1 MESASLGKPA
11 ARKGKRRPSV
21 GTYRVERVR
30 ASFVNETPSLPYMSC
45 FAVVPDKLNTQA
57 HASSLLVSGTTDRER
72 LKQVLAGDLAFHEHS
87 STYGSHAIHA
97 FAAKF
102 PPQLPGVFIENLTRP
117 GEIVLDPMVGSGTT
131 VVEAALRG
139 RRGIGVDIDPLA
151 RLLCRVKTTQVSA
164 VELAWAGE
172 RVLGE
177 AREMAAAP
185 DRVEHAL
192 GQLDRESR
200 AFIDYWFLRPTQIEL
215 ISLVTSISNVE
226 PTELREYLLAV
237 FSSVIITKSGGVSQA
252 MDLAHSRPHKV
263 HDKLP
268 RSAVKQFEVRLGKV
282 IRGLAAL
289 PPDAPETQI
298 LAGDARDLP
307 LEDSSV
313 DLVVTSPPYANAIDY
328 MRAHKFSLV
337 WMGLP
342 LKELSDLRGGYIGAE
357 RINVDLKQSL
367 PETAEALL
375 TKLNALD
382 SKRARVLRQYFIE
395 MRGAIA
401 EMKRVL
407 RPGRSAVIVV
417 GPSTMRGL
425 EIPTPDILGNIAS
438 ELGFE
443 VAGIVPR
450 PLDRNRRM
458 MPARFKNNGQTMIE
472 NRMHEEHIVALVK
485 PESPH
490 AKQSSDRRRSRS
502 AVR

>member
-1 MESASLGKPA
+1 MGTGVGLGMETKLNSAYK
-11 ARKGKRRPSV
+11 
-21 GTYRVERVR
+21 VERVR
-30 ASFVNETPSLPYMSC
+30 ASFIHETPSLPYMSC
-45 FAVVPDKLNTQA
+45 VAALPDKLNGQA
-57 HASSLLVSGTTDRER
+57 LASSLLVSGTTDRER
-72 LKQVLAGDLAFHEHS
+72 LTQVLAGDLAFHEHS

-102 PPQLPGVFIENLTRP
+102 PPQLPGVFIENLTRA
-117 GEIVLDPMVGSGTT
+117 GEVVLDPMVGSGTT

-139 RRGIGVDIDPLA
+139 RMGIGVDIDPLA
-151 RLLCRVKTTQVSA
+151 RLLGRVKTMQVSD
-164 VELAWAGE
+164 VDLAWAGE
-172 RVLGE
+172 RVLQD
-177 AREMAAAP
+177 ARNMAASAE
-185 DRVEHAL
+185 RVGQAL
-192 GQLDRESR
+192 GQLGSESR
-200 AFIDYWFLRPTQIEL
+200 AFIDYWFLPQTQTEL

-226 PTELREYLLAV
+226 STNLREYLLAV

-252 MDLAHSRPHKV
+252 MDLAHSRPHKI
-263 HDKLP
+263 HEKQP
-268 RSAVKQFEVRLGKV
+268 RSAIKQFEVRLGKA
-282 IRGLAAL
+282 IKGLGAL
-289 PPDAPETQI
+289 PPDLSETQI

-307 LEDSSV
+307 LPDSCV

-357 RINVDLKQSL
+357 RINVNLDQSL
-367 PETAEALL
+367 PERNEALVG
-375 TKLNALD
+375 KLSSLD
-382 SKRARVLRQYFIE
+382 AKKARILRQYFIE

-407 RPGRSAVIVV
+407 RPGRSAIIVV

-425 EIPTPDILGNIAS
+425 DIPTPEMLGDIAS
-438 ELGFE
+438 DLGFE

-458 MPARFKNNGQTMIE
+458 MPARFQNNGQTMIE
-472 NRMHEEHIVALVK
+472 KRMHEEHIVALVK
-485 PESPH
+485 PETSYAKPSP
-490 AKQSSDRRRSRS
+490 DRRRSHS